1 MAETR
6 SKPMQ
11 HGNSSEKF
19 ACDQILIQHDFSS
32 FNMIFFIFLLLIQN
46 GIFVMLDEMLDPF
59 N

>member
-1 MAETR
+1 
-6 SKPMQ
+6 MQ